1 MPLFEIKN
9 FTRYN
14 TEDLIAIFDAIESR
28 LTTVEPGGVYMYS
41 MYSRTGKVDVQISST
56 ATFKDYKPSQH
67 FKLHRPWDN
76 SQGRMVSVRIRQ
88 HIKATPGWKRDPDIR
103 LVPPEMI
110 HVDPLSALAAVE
122 ENTIPEEMLTA
133 LVTRIASLYSEGVDN
148 LAEIVAACP
157 VRILPKRARTVGAA
171 EKHRV
176 ARAAARKA
184 WSSGNYALNQ
194 INRYTEDFT
203 REHDKAFSRLKRSK
217 VIPNERE
224 LAISTAF
231 EQFQAAQNVLVSVLA
246 AACKGDE

>member
-14 TEDLIAIFDAIESR
+14 TEDLTAIFDAIEAK
-28 LTTVEPGGVYMYS
+28 LTKVEPGGVHTYR
-41 MYSRTGKVDVQISST
+41 SRVEVKIDPTVS
-56 ATFKDYKPSQH
+56 FKDYKPSQP
-67 FKLHRPWDN
+67 FKRNSHWDN
-76 SQGRMVSVRIRQ
+76 TQRRTVYTQVRQ
-88 HIKATPGWKRDPDIR
+88 YIKAPPSWKRDPDIR

-110 HVDPLSALAAVE
+110 HVNPLSALAAVE
-122 ENTIPEEMLTA
+122 TDTIPEEMLVL
-133 LVTRIASLYSEGVDN
+133 LVARIARLYSEDLVNSD
-148 LAEIVAACP
+148 EIVAACP

-176 ARAAARKA
+176 ARVAARKA

-231 EQFQAAQNVLVSVLA
+231 EQFQAAHNDLLTVLA
-246 AACKGDE
+246 AACKDDE

>member
-1 MPLFEIKN
+1 MAIFEINN

-28 LTTVEPGGVYMYS
+28 LTTVEPGGVHTYK
-41 MYSRTGKVDVQISST
+41 RKVDVQISST

-67 FKLHRPWDN
+67 FKLHRRWDN

-88 HIKATPGWKRDPDIR
+88 HIKASARWRDPDIR

-110 HVDPLSALAAVE
+110 HLDPLSALAAAE
-122 ENTIPEEMLTA
+122 ENTIPGEMLTA
-133 LVTRIASLYSEGVDN
+133 LVTRIASLYDGVDN

-184 WSSGNYALNQ
+184 WSSGNYALCQ

-203 REHDKAFSRLKRSK
+203 RAHDKAFSRLKRSK

-231 EQFQAAQNVLVSVLA
+231 EQFQAAHNDLLTVLA
-246 AACKGDE
+246 AACKDDE